1 MGIITGVCM
10 DCYKD
15 PLPTA
20 PLSAS
25 KPKVRTIT
33 KARHFSDRAVWL
45 FATAESAKLAAGFR
59 V

>member
-1 MGIITGVCM
+1 M

-15 PLPTA
+15 PLPRA